1 MKNLFL
7 NKFKSRVHKQCLEI
21 KQKEDKFI
29 FHLKHAILGSKN
41 YLIIKHGETGR
52 RISKPFK
59 SSKCE
64 LSISEIEEIG
74 NLGFYDAYIQMHFMK
89 KVYLKRV
96 RFILNNENKYLFD
109 AENGFCFETFQSKYF
124 NLTFYLRKAKI
135 FAKAATLEKK
145 NNSLILTGE
154 IDVPENVTFDTVELL
169 IKLSKN
175 RQYIP
180 CSFEKKENGKFM
192 FKSSEIFFT
201 VNEYDLY
208 KIRDISLRI
217 KENGIIYDDV
227 PIKADKLCSFNEL
240 DDKCLD
246 YIENFEVIEPENY
259 VEDICS
265 LVYVN
270 NFSNLSFNIINKNI
284 INRMVKNEKRIF
296 KHFSQ
301 RDNKKMAFFES
312 FHGKSYSGQPK
323 YIYEKLLDMGYDKYL
338 NFVWSYNGDLDLP
351 GDPIITDRRSD
362 NYKKFLGDCD
372 YWVTNISFPM
382 LKDNDNTVY
391 LQTTHGT
398 PYKRMGADIETN
410 SKNITK
416 GRVLIESETWNYLL
430 APNEFSKDVFTRAF
444 EYNGS
449 VISKGYPA
457 NDIFYQNM
465 NSKTDK
471 IKKQLNI
478 PKDKKVIL
486 YAPTFRDYDV
496 NSKSKHQYNNL
507 LDYQKLY
514 DNLKD
519 DYILIVRLHYKLSK
533 DLELSDEL
541 KEFIIDLSDYDDIAD
556 LYLISDILLTDYSSA
571 FFDYAHSKKPILF
584 YVPDFEMYYSFRG
597 LYDEVK
603 ESLPGPEIYEMD
615 ELVANIK
622 DIDNVQKKYS
632 KKYDEF
638 YDKFCKWGHGTAS
651 EDVVN
656 IVFGDVKK

>member
-169 IKLSKN
+169 IKLSKS

-180 CSFEKKENGKFM
+180 CSFEKKENGKFL

-201 VNEYDLY
+201 VTEYDLY

-465 NSKTDK
+465 NSKMDK

-615 ELVANIK
+615 ELVASIK

-632 KKYDEF
+632 QKYDEF

>member
-124 NLTFYLRKAKI
+124 NLTFYLREAKI

-169 IKLSKN
+169 IKLSKS

-180 CSFEKKENGKFM
+180 CSFEKKENGKFL

-201 VNEYDLY
+201 VTEYDLY

-465 NSKTDK
+465 NSKMDK

-615 ELVANIK
+615 ELVASIK

-632 KKYDEF
+632 QKYDEF